1 MKDCTGKEL
10 KYGDQ
15 VVVTASNGYAQL
27 VVTEVIGFTPKKVRV
42 SGISSGLRDS
52 WQIAILERNPVRE
65 EELKPKAKDPNAHQD
80 I

>member
-10 KYGDQ
+10 KYGDK
-15 VVVTASNGYAQL
+15 VAITASRGYANL
-27 VVTEVIGFTPKKVRV
+27 EITEVIGFTPQKVRV
-42 SGISSGLRDS
+42 SHQGGVLRDS
-52 WQIAILERNPVRE
+52 CQIAILERNPVRE